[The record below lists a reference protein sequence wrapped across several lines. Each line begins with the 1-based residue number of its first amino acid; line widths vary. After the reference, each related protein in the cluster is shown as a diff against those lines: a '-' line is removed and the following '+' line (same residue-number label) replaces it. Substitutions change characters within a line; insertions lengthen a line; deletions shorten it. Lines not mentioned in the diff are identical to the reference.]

1 MRRII
6 RRKKL
11 FIVLLLI
18 YLCFNIALGILFWRS
33 TTKAE
38 SLYLRLGENDS
49 IEVVEVLSCPDKT
62 LIPIT
67 AIAKDNDVKEV
78 ILQYNVKLNSKTV
91 KEVELNVEAINVMI
105 GESLELGS
113 LVNFEIIKVREI
125 ANKLNAQVTVKVT
138 LSEPKDYLEYESVVN
153 KPIKFTVKLSAV

>member
-11 FIVLLLI
+11 FIVLLLL
-18 YLCFNIALGILFWRS
+18 YLCFNIALGILFWRN

-78 ILQYNVKLNSKTV
+78 ILQYNVKLNTKTV

-125 ANKLNAQVTVKVT
+125 ANKLNAQVTVK
-138 LSEPKDYLEYESVVN
+138 
-153 KPIKFTVKLSAV
+153 LSAV

>member
-1 MRRII
+1 MRRKI
-6 RRKKL
+6 RRKRL
-11 FIVLLLI
+11 SIVLLLL
-18 YLCFNIALGILFWRS
+18 YLCFNIALGILFWNS
-33 TTKAE
+33 TAKAE
-38 SLYLRLGENDS
+38 SLYLRLGEKDS

-91 KEVELNVEAINVMI
+91 KEVELNVETINVMI

-113 LVNFEIIKVREI
+113 LVNFEIIKVRETD
-125 ANKLNAQVTVKVT
+125 NKLNAQVTVKVT
-138 LSEPKDYLEYESVVN
+138 LSEPKDYLEYTKVIN